1 MQKTDLNVT
10 PYYDDFTEDNNF
22 HRVLFRPAFSVQARE
37 LTQLQSILQN
47 QIERMG
53 SHFFKEGA
61 MIIPGQVGFDI
72 TYSYVKIQATF
83 TSGSTTHTVE
93 NFRTSL
99 VGKKL
104 TGATTD
110 VIAKVVGTSA
120 ADGSDD
126 LTLFVK
132 YETAGTPSGGTTTM
146 KFANGEALNVDTSF
160 SYVTGGT
167 TLTISGGNQTATV
180 AAANATG
187 TGSSASV
194 QKGVYFIRG
203 TFVQCSEQTI
213 LLDKY
218 ANSPSYRVGFVVTE
232 SLSTP
237 EEDISLLDNATGS
250 TNFAAKGAHRLKY
263 TLTLTKKSIGTS
275 DDADFVELMTLEN
288 GRPKSKVRTT
298 EYSVLEETLA
308 RRTFDESGDY
318 IVKGFDIDMR
328 EHLDDGLNNGLFP
341 PPPLGI
347 GDASKVAV
355 TLSPGKAYIRGYE
368 VATISQTVVPL
379 DKARQTEFLQNYPV
393 TFSAG
398 NYLTVDNVYGI
409 PDIDSA
415 SGITPFKEV
424 EIRDQRLP
432 VTHLTTAISAN
443 NTATIAVDNRSVF
456 PSSGAFV
463 IRIGNELMQVPS
475 SNGGHGTGQ
484 GNFTNVVRGYLGTAA
499 ASAHALNSVI
509 TGWGI
514 DPQTTSN
521 SRANVIGVA
530 RTRAFEHGTGSASA
544 SFGNASASYH
554 PTARFQHYIFDVRM
568 LCKLTINSALSS
580 TDFIHS
586 GALITGSSSGA
597 TGIVYITP
605 QDLVTTNV
613 KNNAGNAVTASENGA
628 RIMGGSTIHLIQTAG
643 TFRTGE
649 AITSNI
655 SGDLANA
662 RTVHGTTA
670 PVYFNMSDAHSV
682 ASVNSTPSKSYIADI
697 HPNDVKQ
704 LTGSVTAAADS
715 TTIKG
720 TNTGFLSDLKVGD
733 LIEFQDTAGV
743 VHRSEVTQ
751 IASNTSLT
759 VLQST
764 AAVTVE
770 GSNILRV
777 RSILE
782 EQEEL
787 VMISKLPKF
796 AIKSLKPASLNNL
809 VDTTLTVRRQVT
821 KALTGG
827 GLNIS
832 IPEGETFPSFTA
844 DDYVVQVLEEASA
857 NPVYPAGTIL
867 AANTSGTGC
876 TITGT
881 GAGTQ
886 SLAISL
892 TGGQDEVLKVIFT
905 VEIAVANEKTKTL
918 QPMNTL
924 EVTNKSGNIFGTN
937 ATDEEIS
944 LNKADIFKVRAVYES
959 ADFSTTPVAPTC
971 TYNNGQSETLS
982 TEIFQPGEKI
992 TASNGAVA
1000 RVISGGSTGA
1010 TTTFSFSYLTT
1021 KTFANGVT
1029 LTSAQ
1034 NQFTNTLTVEAVTAG
1049 DSDILKNFEIDDGQ
1063 RDTYYDIGR
1072 ISRKPGVLVPAG
1084 RLLIV
1089 FDYFTHGAGDY
1100 FSVDS
1105 YPVGTATNSITYDEI
1120 PTYSATRIDP
1130 DVIAPTG
1137 QYELRDSVDF
1147 RPRVGDFAP
1156 GTAYGSSGQT
1166 GTQLNTTSK
1175 SPFQFDSRDFS
1186 LGSSSLVD
1194 MPKTDKTFLTSFDYY
1209 LPQNGALF
1217 LDSEGEFKTVV
1228 GGAAE
1233 NPEMPTPIDDAMKL
1247 ASFRI
1252 PQYTFDPLDIGV
1264 RKMRNRRF
1272 TMKDIGF
1279 INQRVQNLEFFTQLN
1294 MLEKSTE
1301 SFQIQDS
1308 DGLDRF
1314 KNGFVVDNFKGHGT
1328 GNASHPDYQNSMD
1341 MAIGIL
1347 RPEFNTNAIELS
1359 ESATTD
1365 TLRTAAGYQKTGDL
1379 LTLPYVESTIITQ
1392 PFASRIENVNPF
1404 NVIAWIGTLIL
1415 DPASDIWKDTKRMPN
1430 LVIERAGTYDTF
1442 LARNNGS
1449 AVNTVWNE
1457 WETFWTGE
1465 PQVFESTGWNEQT
1478 RFRAQVPARRKM
1490 VTEKATVEERQSRTG
1505 VATKAVPR
1513 LDYESKGDSVV
1524 STEILPFC
1532 RARDVNF
1539 DGSVFKP
1546 RSRLYAFFDNVDV
1559 SQYITPKVPYI
1570 NKYTAFT
1577 SVGSAN
1583 IVNSATATGTIN
1595 VTSTGVFPTT
1605 GKIQIDDEIMSY
1617 SNKSSTTF
1625 TISARGQDGTSA
1637 ATHAVNSVVYKVPEM
1652 GDPLV
1657 TGATGKMAGTF
1668 SIPDPNISGN
1678 PAFKVGERVLR
1689 MTSDSTNA
1697 TLSGDVDTAGEATYF
1712 AKGLLDNIQET
1723 IIATRNHDEHLV
1735 EVTQNRSVFS
1745 TRVSDRQI
1753 GWWDP
1758 LAQSFILD
1766 TKGGAFITSLDVYF
1780 QSKSETVPVQCQIRT
1795 MRTGYPTTTI
1805 LPFGRATVEPS
1816 DVQIS
1821 DDASLPTKFTFPSPV
1836 YLMQDVEYCFVIMA
1850 NTQDYHVWLSHMGD
1864 VEVGGSRMISEQP
1877 YAGVLFKSQN
1887 ASTWSASQMEDMK
1900 FSIRRAS
1907 FSTNE
1912 GVVTL
1917 QNNAI
1922 SPTTLEVNPI
1932 TLIPDSKKVFVSH
1945 PNHGMYKADTNNVI
1959 IAGVPS
1965 STVQGYDI
1973 SNINGTYTQL
1983 SEVGIDHYILD
1994 LENHGGGTA
2003 PGSNFTDAVAVGGA
2017 TITATQNYAMDSAKT
2032 ILQIMELSG
2041 TTCKTRIRTT
2051 SGTSPSGVT
2060 GGNVPKG
2067 GGETS
2072 FTLTTLS
2079 NAKEITPN
2087 TNIEFDNPR
2096 LIASPINETSEMTG
2110 NKSFQTTLT
2119 FNTESENLS
2128 PVLDTQRMGLFAI
2141 QNRLNNIEVNS
2152 DLFSSS
2158 TLTASNADG
2167 STPFGDRYKNSTSPA
2182 GDANSAIYIT
2192 RKIGLQNS
2200 SSALKVLFDANR
2212 PSSSSIDV
2220 YWKVLRSDDTAQFE
2234 DITWTEMPLD
2244 KTVSESKNYDDYREY
2259 AYEVS
2264 GLDGFIAFAIKIVMK
2279 GTNSAEP
2286 PKLKDFR
2293 AIALAL

>member
-61 MIIPGQVGFDI
+61 MIIPGQVGFDV

-104 TGATTD
+104 TGATTN
-110 VIAKVVGTSA
+110 VIAKVVGSAA

-167 TLTISGGNQTATV
+167 TLTINGGNQTATV

-218 ANSPSYRVGFVVTE
+218 SNLPSYRVGFVVTE

-288 GRPKSKVRTT
+288 GKPKSKVRTT

-308 RRTFDESGDY
+308 RRTHDESGDY
-318 IVKGFDIDMR
+318 IVNGFDLDIR
-328 EHLDDGLNNGLFP
+328 EHLDDGLNNGIFTAAK
-341 PPPLGI
+341 G
-347 GDASKVAV
+347 GDASKVAI
-355 TLSPGKAYIRGYE
+355 TLSPGKAYIRGFE
-368 VATISQTVVPL
+368 VATIGQTVVPL
-379 DKARQTEFLQNYPV
+379 DKARETDFLQNYPV

-409 PDIDSA
+409 PDVDSA
-415 SGITPFKEV
+415 SGISPFKEV

-432 VTHLTTAISAN
+432 VTHLSTAISAN

-475 SNGGHGTGQ
+475 SNGGHGTGA
-484 GNFTNVVRGYLGTAA
+484 GSFTNVVRGYLGTTA
-499 ASAHALNSVI
+499 ASAHDLNSVV
-509 TGWGI
+509 TGWGV

-544 SFGNASASYH
+544 SFGHGSASYH
-554 PTARFQHYIFDVRM
+554 PSARFQHYIFDVRM

-586 GALITGSSSGA
+586 GALIKGSTSGA

-605 QDLVTTNV
+605 QDLVTNNV
-613 KNNAGNAVTASENGA
+613 KNNAGNAVTTSEDGA
-628 RIMGGSTIHLIQTAG
+628 RIMGGTTIHLIQTSG

-697 HPNDVKQ
+697 YPNDVKQ
-704 LTGSVTAAADS
+704 LTGSVSASANS

-733 LIEFQDTAGV
+733 LIEFQDNVGT
-743 VHRSEVTQ
+743 VHRSEITQ

-764 AAVTVE
+764 AAAAVE

-787 VMISKLPKF
+787 VMLSKLPKF
-796 AIKSLKPASLNNL
+796 AVKTLKPASLNNL

-821 KALTGG
+821 KALNGG
-827 GLNIS
+827 TAS
-832 IPEGETFPSFTA
+832 IAIPDGETFPSFSA
-844 DDYVVQVLEEASA
+844 DDYVIQVLEEASSNA
-857 NPVYPAGTIL
+857 KYPAGTIL
-867 AANTSGTGC
+867 AANTGNATGC
-876 TITGT
+876 NITGT
-881 GAGTQ
+881 GTGTQ
-886 SLAISL
+886 SLGITLA
-892 TGGQDEVLKVIFT
+892 GGSDEVLKVTFT

-924 EVTNKSGNIFGTN
+924 VVTNKSGNIFGTN

-971 TYNNGQSETLS
+971 TYNNGQASTLS

-992 TASNGAVA
+992 TGSNGAVA
-1000 RVISGGSTGA
+1000 RVISGGSTGS
-1010 TTTFSFSYLTT
+1010 TTTFSFSYLTS

-1034 NQFTNTLTVEAVTAG
+1034 NQFTNTLTVTAVTAG
-1049 DSDILKNFEIDDGQ
+1049 DSNILNNFQIDDGQ

-1084 RLLIV
+1084 QLLIV

-1147 RPRVGDFAP
+1147 RPRVGDFSP
-1156 GTAYGSSGQT
+1156 GTAYGSAAQT
-1166 GTQLNTTSK
+1166 PTQLNATSK

-1186 LGSSSLVD
+1186 LGSSSLID
-1194 MPKTDKTFLTSFDYY
+1194 MPKTDKTFITSLDYY
-1209 LPQNGALF
+1209 LPQNGSLY
-1217 LDSEGEFKTVV
+1217 LDSEGEFKSVV
-1228 GGAAE
+1228 GGAGE
-1233 NPEMPTPIDDAMKL
+1233 NPEVPPVINDALML
-1247 ASFRI
+1247 ASFKI

-1264 RKMRNRRF
+1264 RKIRNRRY
-1272 TMKDIGF
+1272 TMRDIGT
-1279 INQRVQNLEFFTQLN
+1279 IADRVQNLEYYTQLN

-1301 SFQIQDS
+1301 GFQLQDS

-1314 KNGFVVDNFKGHGT
+1314 KNGFIVDNFKGHGT
-1328 GNASHPDYQNSMD
+1328 GNAAHPDYKNSMD
-1341 MAIGIL
+1341 MAFGIL
-1347 RPEFNTNAIELS
+1347 RPEFNSNAIEFS
-1359 ESATTD
+1359 ETATTD
-1365 TLRTAAGYQKTGDL
+1365 ALRTAAGYQKTGDL
-1379 LTLPYVESTIITQ
+1379 LTLPYTEATLISQ

-1415 DPASDIWKDTKRMPN
+1415 DPASDIWKDTNRMPA
-1430 LVIERAGTYDTF
+1430 LVIEREGAYDTF

-1449 AVNTVWNE
+1449 AVSTVWNE

-1465 PQVFESTGWNEQT
+1465 EVVDSHTWHEHKK
-1478 RFRAQVPARRKM
+1478 FRNQVPARRIM
-1490 VTEKATVEERQSRTG
+1490 RQDKIKTTTKDTRVG
-1505 VATKAVPR
+1505 VATTAVPR
-1513 LDYESKGDSVV
+1513 IDYESKGDKIV

-1559 SQYITPKVPYI
+1559 TQYVTPKVPYI

-1583 IVNSATATGTIN
+1583 IVGSATATGTIN

-1625 TISARGQDGTSA
+1625 TISARGQDGTTA

-1657 TGATGKMAGTF
+1657 TGATGKLAGTF
-1668 SIPDPNISGN
+1668 SIPDPNVSGN

-1689 MTSDSTNA
+1689 LTSDSTNA
-1697 TLSGDVDTAGEATYF
+1697 TLSGDVDTAGEATYY

-1723 IIATRNHDEHLV
+1723 IIATRNADFHQTTVSE
-1735 EVTQNRSVFS
+1735 TRTITS
-1745 TRVSDRQI
+1745 TRTSDHQV

-1758 LAQSFILD
+1758 LAQSFLID
-1766 TKGGAFITSLDVYF
+1766 TKGGAFITSIDVYF

-1795 MRTGYPTTTI
+1795 MKTGYPTTTI
-1805 LPFGRATVEPS
+1805 LPFGTASVEPS

-1821 DDASLPTKFTFPSPV
+1821 DDASLPTTFTFPSPV
-1836 YLMQDVEYCFVIMA
+1836 YLMQDVEYAFVIMA
-1850 NTQDYHVWLSHMGD
+1850 NTQDYFVWLSHMGD

-1887 ASTWSASQMEDMK
+1887 ASTWTAAQMEDLK
-1900 FSIRRAS
+1900 FNVRRAS

-1912 GVVTL
+1912 GVITL
-1917 QNNAI
+1917 QNNEI
-1922 SPTTLEVNPI
+1922 PPTTLAANPI

-1945 PNHGMYKADTNNVI
+1945 LNHGMYKADSNNVI
-1959 IAGVPS
+1959 ISGVPT

-1983 SEVGIDHYILD
+1983 AEVGIDHYILD

-2003 PGSNFTDAVAVGGA
+2003 PGSDFTDAVSVGGS

-2032 ILQIMELSG
+2032 IFQIMELSG
-2041 TTCKTRIRTT
+2041 TTCKTKLRTT

-2060 GGNVPKG
+2060 GAAAPKG
-2067 GGETS
+2067 GAETS
-2072 FTLTTLS
+2072 FTLTSLS

-2087 TNIEFDNPR
+2087 TNVTFENPR
-2096 LIASPINETSEMTG
+2096 LIASSINETSEMSG
-2110 NKSFQTTLT
+2110 NKSLQATLT
-2119 FNTESENLS
+2119 FNSELENIS

-2141 QNRLNNIEVNS
+2141 QNRLNNIEVAG
-2152 DLFSSS
+2152 DLFSGGTSAA
-2158 TLTASNADG
+2158 TNTDG

-2192 RKIGLQNS
+2192 RRIGLNNAS
-2200 SSALKVLFDANR
+2200 TALKVIFDAMR
-2212 PSSSSIDV
+2212 PSSSSIEV
-2220 YWKVLRSDDTAQFE
+2220 YWKVLRSDDSAQFE
-2234 DITWTEMPLD
+2234 DITWTEMTLD
-2244 KTVSESKNYDDYREY
+2244 KDVTESKNIDDFREY
-2259 AYEVS
+2259 SYEVS

-2286 PKLKDFR
+2286 PFIRDFR
-2293 AIALAL
+2293 TIALAL